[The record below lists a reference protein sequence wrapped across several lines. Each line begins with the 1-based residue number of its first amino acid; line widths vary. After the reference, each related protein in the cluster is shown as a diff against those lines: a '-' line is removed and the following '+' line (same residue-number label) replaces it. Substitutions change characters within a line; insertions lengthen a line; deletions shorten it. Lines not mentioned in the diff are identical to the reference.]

1 MEAATTAQA
10 VAMVR
15 AACARHALAPLAR
28 TLRDLDQRDHVAADS
43 GFHRDSLLSA
53 IPTEVSDRGR
63 PGPGRGARRVAVLG
77 RVGVLSPRASTARRR
92 RKIRAQH
99 DGQFPASIEQ
109 LRDLPGIGRYT
120 AGAILSIALD
130 QRHPVVEA
138 NTIRVLSRLLAYSG
152 DPMSRDGQERL
163 WAFAAVLLPRR
174 RVGDFNQAM
183 MELGST
189 ICTPRQPAC
198 ERCPLAVLCPTNAHG
213 LQGRIPRRKQ
223 KTKYVAVRE
232 AAVVVQVDG
241 KILLRRCQSGE
252 RWEGL
257 WDFPRFPVTAVRGKK
272 LEAELVRRTAD
283 LTGLTVTLHGR
294 LATIRHGVTR
304 YRITLSCHLASYRT
318 PGHLPRHLDLVTLDQ
333 AARYP
338 LSVTGRKICQLL
350 GEQNT

>member
-1 MEAATTAQA
+1 
-10 VAMVR
+10 MVR
-15 AACARHALAPLAR
+15 AACARHALAPSPGLYETWISEIMLQQTQVSTVIPYYRRFLQRFPTVDDLAQAEER
-28 TLRDLDQRDHVAADS
+28 DVLRYWEGLGYYRRARQLHAA
-43 GFHRDSLLSA
+43 A
-53 IPTEVSDRGR
+53 
-63 PGPGRGARRVAVLG
+63 
-77 RVGVLSPRASTARRR
+77 